1 MTSVCFAIFVVYDA
15 CLLIAMMS
23 VWMSVVFSRSS
34 VYLRWFFRALFLFQL
49 CYKMCA
55 NRDRR
60 SLEEDAVDIAE
71 VK

>member
-23 VWMSVVFSRSS
+23 VWMSVVFSSSS
-34 VYLRWFFRALFLFQL
+34 VYLRWFFRALLLFQL